1 MLLKSRGQLYDEIHI
16 VGLHLSLVRCLVS
29 YYRSASVAFMYY
41 HVAFLGIGLRLDW
54 TKNAG
59 AIIGSVTGIYIY
71 V

>member
-1 MLLKSRGQLYDEIHI
+1 VLLKSCCQLYDEIHI
-16 VGLHLSLVRCLVS
+16 VGLHLSLVRRLVS
-29 YYRSASVAFMYY
+29 YYRSASVAFVDYN
-41 HVAFLGIGLRLDW
+41 VAFLGIRLSLNG

>member
-1 MLLKSRGQLYDEIHI
+1 LQLSRRQTDEQLDI
-16 VGLHLSLVRCLVS
+16 VRLHLGLVRRLIS

-41 HVAFLGIGLRLDW
+41 HVAFFRIGLRLDW